1 MSGINEKLE
10 ARPMARKE
18 SIIQGENYRIT
29 VLTESLLRL
38 EYSRDGSFEDRA
50 TQTVLN
56 RDFPVPV
63 FKVSETE
70 GELKIFT
77 SALELT
83 YNKQEFAPNGL
94 FIKVT
99 GGKSNETN
107 WHYKD
112 PVKDLG
118 GTART
123 LDEADGAIP
132 LESGVVSRN
141 GFSIVDDSR
150 SMAVTEDGW
159 VDLRP
164 EGSIDL
170 YFFGYGH
177 RYQEAVKDLYYLC
190 GRTPLLPRWVFGNWW
205 SRYHR
210 YTEQEY
216 KELMERFERERI
228 PFSVAVV
235 DMDWHLVDIDPKYGS
250 GWTGYT
256 WNREFFPDPKEFMDW
271 LHSRNM
277 KITLN
282 VHPADGVRAYEE
294 AYERVAKRMGIDP
307 KSGEPVPF
315 DVTDRHFL
323 EVYFEELHHPLE
335 DEGVDFWWLD
345 WQQGTV
351 TKIPGLDPLWMLNH
365 FHYLDSARRGKRRLT
380 FSRYAGIGSHR
391 YPIGFSG
398 DTVISWESLRFQP
411 YFTAT
416 ASNAG
421 YGWWSH
427 DIGGHMHGVRDD
439 EMTARWVQLGVF
451 SPLNRLHST
460 DNPFNGKEPWKY
472 NKITQ
477 SVMEE
482 FLRLRHKL
490 VPYLYTMNRYASR
503 DGQPLVRPMYWLEP
517 EREETYHVP
526 NEYYFGTEL
535 IAAPITDPAD
545 TCTCMGCAKA
555 WLPKGTWFDFFN
567 GRRYEGGRLFS
578 VYRCV
583 EEMPVF
589 VRAGGIVPMQELP
602 EQMNDLS
609 NPQNLEI
616 CIFPGADGSFSLWE
630 DEGDSPEDADE
641 NWVCTE
647 LTQKNG
653 ESFLISAAKGNIS
666 VLPERR
672 TWTLCFKGVEN
683 AAAEVLADGQAMEAV
698 QSYDADTR
706 TLTVRAEEVPVTSEI
721 KVRFIKGL
729 MMAEKDMTGSVYEIL
744 ERAQIAYDVKEAVL
758 KTVEELGER
767 AVPALFAMELEEPL
781 LCAVTEVLTA
791 C

>member
-1 MSGINEKLE
+1 MNGMNEKLD
-10 ARPMARKE
+10 ARPMAAKE
-18 SIIQGENYRIT
+18 SIIQGKNYRIT

-38 EYSRDGSFEDRA
+38 EYSREGVFEDRA

-56 RDFPVPV
+56 RDFPVPA
-63 FKVSETE
+63 FKVSETAE
-70 GELKIFT
+70 ELKLFT
-77 SALELT
+77 SALEMT
-83 YNKQEFAPNGL
+83 YNKREFAPNSL

-99 GGKSNETN
+99 GGRSNETN
-107 WHYKD
+107 WHYGD

-141 GFSIVDDSR
+141 GFSIVDDSS
-150 SMAVTEDGW
+150 SMAITEDGW
-159 VDLRP
+159 VEVRP
-164 EGSIDL
+164 KDSIDF

-190 GRTPLLPRWVFGNWW
+190 GKTPLLPRWVFGNWW

-210 YTEQEY
+210 YTEKEY
-216 KELMERFERERI
+216 KELMERFEQERI

-256 WNREFFPDPKEFMDW
+256 WNRDFFPDPGEFMDW
-271 LHSRNM
+271 LHGRNM

-294 AYERVAKRMGIDP
+294 AYERVAKRMGINPD
-307 KSGEPVPF
+307 SGEPVQF

-398 DTVISWESLRFQP
+398 DTVITWDSLRFQP

-421 YGWWSH
+421 
-427 DIGGHMHGVRDD
+427 
-439 EMTARWVQLGVF
+439 
-451 SPLNRLHST
+451 
-460 DNPFNGKEPWKY
+460 
-472 NKITQ
+472 
-477 SVMEE
+477 VMEE
-482 FLRLRHKL
+482 FLRLRHKM

-517 EREETYHVP
+517 EREETYDVP

-545 TCTCMGCAKA
+545 LCTCMGCAKT
-555 WLPKGTWFDFFN
+555 WLPKGTWFDFFT
-567 GRRYEGGRLFS
+567 GRRYEGGRLLS
-578 VYRCV
+578 VWRSV

-589 VRAGGIVPMQELP
+589 ARAGAIVPMQELP

-609 NPQNLEI
+609 NPEKMEI
-616 CIFPGADGSFSLWE
+616 YVFPGADNCFTLWE
-630 DEGDSPEDADE
+630 DEGDSLEDADE
-641 NWVCTE
+641 NWVCTK
-647 LTQKNG
+647 LTQKNKEG
-653 ESFLISAAKGNIS
+653 FFVSAAQGNIS
-666 VLPERR
+666 VLPEKR
-672 TWTLCFKGVEN
+672 TWTLHFRGVEN
-683 AAAEVLADGQAMEAV
+683 TTVKVQAEGLNVAAE
-698 QSYDADTR
+698 QSYDAAAC
-706 TLTVRAEEVPVTSEI
+706 TLTVRTAEIPVTSALE
-721 KVRFIKGL
+721 VQFEEGL
-729 MMAEKDMTGSVYEIL
+729 LTAENHMTQFVYEIL
-744 ERAQIAYDVKEAVL
+744 ERAQIAYDLKEAVL
-758 KTVEELGER
+758 KTVEELGEK
-767 AVPALFAMELEEPL
+767 AVPALFAMELDEAL